1 MPGVFLAIKPTHDL
15 FFLIN
20 KTDALVNETG
30 VNSKINL
37 RHVGFSDRKIR
48 GKPELFL
55 DYRSCS
61 QSLLF
66 SVSVALCRD
75 H

>member
-1 MPGVFLAIKPTHDL
+1 MLKPTHDV

-30 VNSKINL
+30 VNSKITL

-48 GKPELFL
+48 GKTDFFVG
-55 DYRSCS
+55 YRSCS